1 MENRKYKNM
10 SFPQVVG
17 GNLPLSKLLLKKEK
31 QLYFMQKVEDPQ
43 VLAGRANSGM
53 TGFCY
58 HGIKAFTLIELLVV
72 VLIIGILA
80 AVAVPQYQKAVEK
93 SRAAQALTLVKTIAQ
108 AQEVYTLA
116 NGQAATSTDELA
128 VEMPWPQVAGTTN
141 EYSNGD
147 WRLTLWHDK
156 WQDAVVVFRLTGKYV
171 GGSFA
176 LYSKIDNVNSMKPN
190 VLYCMEN
197 ITTIPLFTAEEGSY
211 CQKMFQGNLVH
222 TGAVRAYEVKL

>member
-1 MENRKYKNM
+1 MQRENEKDVNHN
-10 SFPQVVG
+10 VIL
-17 GNLPLSKLLLKKEK
+17 NLFQDLHLVFITTRSRIK
-31 QLYFMQKVEDPQ
+31 
-43 VLAGRANSGM
+43 SGM
-53 TGFCY
+53 TPLFDNN
-58 HGIKAFTLIELLVV
+58 AFTLIELLVV

-141 EYSNGD
+141 KYSNGD
-147 WRLTLWHDK
+147 WILTLWHDN
-156 WQDAVVVFRLTGKYV
+156 WQDAVVVARLTGKYV

-176 LYSKIDNVNSMKPN
+176 LYSKIDNVNNMKPN

-197 ITTIPLFTAEEGSY
+197 ITTTPLFTAEEGSY